1 MTIVPLPYLIHQIE
15 SQVSHDWIGL
25 LFFLPLFVLLRWQ
38 RSAAAATT
46 LPPSLDYAPLP
57 LASPVL
63 HLFVSLGVSQPV
75 ALIVIVV
82 LCRITCPKETNL
94 FARELK
100 ERS

>member
-1 MTIVPLPYLIHQIE
+1 
-15 SQVSHDWIGL
+15 
-25 LFFLPLFVLLRWQ
+25 VLLATTAWQ
-38 RSAAAATT
+38 RSAAAVTT